1 MDFFRS
7 FKLYSN
13 ECASFDFI
21 TKSSIADVMLQDLS
35 LDFRASNTDGTS
47 CLSSEA
53 AGKEHFQ
60 LSCKT

>member
-1 MDFFRS
+1 MNVP
-7 FKLYSN
+7 L
-13 ECASFDFI
+13 DFI

-35 LDFRASNTDGTS
+35 VDFRASNTDGTS